1 MYQISWLLAF
11 LPVLIV
17 TMIHQTTT
25 ASAQFVHTCTNDT
38 MFTNGST
45 YQTNLNSLLRALAS
59 NATNNPSG
67 FYRTTVGN
75 PTIEAIYGEYLC
87 TGDQNISSCHQCVAT
102 ATTTDI
108 PRLCPNMKVAILWY
122 DECLVRYSN
131 TSFFNSM
138 DQSPSWIAWNPNNII
153 GDETRYMDA
162 VTNMISNVIAVR
174 AAKGGSFKKFAT
186 DFVNYSAIQ
195 PIYGLGQCTPNLNA
209 NDCYECLN
217 SSIQSF
223 HQKPGGR
230 VLAPSCI
237 VRFEAY
243 PFFNLSYLPQ
253 ASPPSPSPLLSP
265 SHGKKKISTKVLV
278 AIIVAALLVF
288 SVALCLIC
296 ICVCLLRNKAR
307 KVDVSTHAETHF
319 TAESLQYDF
328 ATLLNATN
336 NFSDENK
343 LGEGGFG
350 GVYKGTLSNGKLI
363 AVKRLSASSSQ
374 GIQEFKT
381 EVLVVAKLQHRN
393 LVRLL
398 GFCYTKQEKLLVYE
412 YFPNKSL
419 DNFIFDHENRQLLN
433 WERRYNIIRG
443 IARGLLYLH
452 HDSQLRIIHRDLKA
466 SNILLDDQM
475 NPKISDFGTSRI
487 FGVDHS
493 QTNYTNIVVGTYGYM
508 APEYAL
514 QGQFSIK
521 SDAYSFGV
529 LVLEIISGRKA
540 STFNQA
546 GDAEDLLSYAWRQWE
561 AGTPLEF
568 VDTIIRDSC
577 SNNTDVMR
585 CIQIGLLCVQE
596 SVEDRPTMANVVLTL
611 DSYSITLPVPEQ
623 SDFLARP
630 RVITSFPKEVN
641 NSDHSSSK
649 SIPLSVNED
658 SITELEPR

>member
-1 MYQISWLLAF
+1 MYQINWLLAF
-11 LPVLIV
+11 LPMVII
-17 TMIHQTTT
+17 TTIHQTTT
-25 ASAQFVHTCTNDT
+25 VSAQFAHTCKNDT

-45 YQTNLNSLLRALAS
+45 YQTNLNTLFRALAS

-75 PTIEAIYGEYLC
+75 PSIEAVYGEYLC
-87 TGDQNISSCHQCVAT
+87 RGDLNISSCHQCVDT

-108 PRLCPNMKVAILWY
+108 PRLCPNKKVGIVWY
-122 DECLVRYSN
+122 DKCLVRYSN
-131 TSFFNSM
+131 SSFFNNM
-138 DQSPSWIAWNPNNII
+138 DESPAMIAWNYANII
-153 GDETRYMDA
+153 GDKSRYLDA
-162 VTNMISNVIAVR
+162 VTNMISNVLAVR
-174 AAKGGSFKKFAT
+174 AAEGGSFQKFAT

-217 SSIQSF
+217 SSIQYF

-253 ASPPSPSPLLSP
+253 ALPPSPSPLPAP
-265 SHGKKKISTKVLV
+265 SDSKPIPLPSDSNGKKKISTKVIV
-278 AIIVAALLVF
+278 AIIIAAVLVF

-296 ICVCLLRNKAR
+296 TCVCLRKNKAR
-307 KVDVSTHAETHF
+307 KADVSTHAEIHKNNMIRLFIANQDF
-319 TAESLQYDF
+319 TAESLQYDL

-350 GVYKGTLSNGKLI
+350 GVYKGTLSNEKLI

-398 GFCYTKQEKLLVYE
+398 GFCYTEQEKLLVYE
-412 YFPNKSL
+412 YVRNKSL

-466 SNILLDDQM
+466 SNILLDDEM

-493 QTNYTNIVVGTYGYM
+493 QSNYTNIVVGTYGYM

-540 STFNQA
+540 SIFNQA
-546 GDAEDLLSYAWRQWE
+546 GDAEDLLSYA
-561 AGTPLEF
+561 
-568 VDTIIRDSC
+568 S
-577 SNNTDVMR
+577 
-585 CIQIGLLCVQE
+585 
-596 SVEDRPTMANVVLTL
+596 
-611 DSYSITLPVPEQ
+611 
-623 SDFLARP
+623 
-630 RVITSFPKEVN
+630 TS
-641 NSDHSSSK
+641 
-649 SIPLSVNED
+649 
-658 SITELEPR
+658 

>member
-1 MYQISWLLAF
+1 
-11 LPVLIV
+11 
-17 TMIHQTTT
+17 
-25 ASAQFVHTCTNDT
+25 

-45 YQTNLNSLLRALAS
+45 YQTNLNTLLRDLAS

-75 PTIEAIYGEYLC
+75 PTTEVIYGEYLC

-108 PRLCPNMKVAILWY
+108 KRLCPNMKVAILWY
-122 DECLVRYSN
+122 DSVCFDTQIL
-131 TSFFNSM
+131 
-138 DQSPSWIAWNPNNII
+138 
-153 GDETRYMDA
+153 
-162 VTNMISNVIAVR
+162 R
-174 AAKGGSFKKFAT
+174 AAGGGSFKKFAT
-186 DFVNYSAIQ
+186 DFVNYSLIQ
-195 PIYGLGQCTPNLNA
+195 PIYGLGQCTPDLNA

-217 SSIQSF
+217 SSIQQF
-223 HQKPGGR
+223 RQKPGGR

-253 ASPPSPSPLLSP
+253 APSPVPSPLPSSP
-265 SHGKKKISTKVLV
+265 APDSKQIPLPISDYNKKTISTKVLV

-296 ICVCLLRNKAR
+296 ICLLKKKAR
-307 KVDVSTHAETHF
+307 KVDVSTHAKTSNQDF
-319 TAESLQYDF
+319 TADSLQYDF

-336 NFSDENK
+336 SFSDENK

-363 AVKRLSASSSQ
+363 AVKRLSESSSQ
-374 GIQEFKT
+374 GIKEFTT

-398 GFCYTKQEKLLVYE
+398 GFCYTEQEKLLVYE

-419 DNFIFDHENRQLLN
+419 DNFIFDQENRQLLN
-433 WERRYNIIRG
+433 WEKRYNIIRG

-466 SNILLDDQM
+466 SNILLDEEM
-475 NPKISDFGTSRI
+475 NAKISDFGTSRI
-487 FGVDHS
+487 FGGDHS
-493 QTNYTNIVVGTYGYM
+493 QSNYTNIV
-508 APEYAL
+508 
-514 QGQFSIK
+514 
-521 SDAYSFGV
+521 
-529 LVLEIISGRKA
+529 
-540 STFNQA
+540 
-546 GDAEDLLSYAWRQWE
+546 AWRQWE

-568 VDTIIRDSC
+568 VDPIIRDSC
-577 SNNTDVMR
+577 SNNTDVLR
-585 CIQIGLLCVQE
+585 CLQLGLLCVQL

-623 SDFLARP
+623 SDFQARP
-630 RVITSFPKEVN
+630 SIVTTFSKEV

-649 SIPLSVNED
+649 SIPLSVNEE
-658 SITELEPR
+658 SVTELEPR

>member
-1 MYQISWLLAF
+1 MYKSSCLLAF
-11 LPVLIV
+11 LPVLIIV
-17 TMIHQTTT
+17 TIIHQSTT
-25 ASAQFVHTCTNDT
+25 ASAQFAHFCSNDT

-45 YQTNLNSLLRALAS
+45 YQTNLNTLFRTLAS

-75 PTIEAIYGEYLC
+75 PSIEAVYGEYLC

-102 ATTTDI
+102 AITTGI
-108 PRLCPNMKVAILWY
+108 PTICPNMKVAILWY

-131 TSFFNSM
+131 SSFFNNM
-138 DQSPSWIAWNPNNII
+138 DNLPARIAWHASDII
-153 GDETRYMDA
+153 GDKIQYMDV
-162 VTNMISNVIAVR
+162 VTNMISNVIAVQ
-174 AAKGGSFKKFAT
+174 AAEGGLFKKFAT

-195 PIYGLGQCTPNLNA
+195 PIYGLGQCTPDLNP
-209 NDCYECLN
+209 NDCYQCLN
-217 SSIQSF
+217 SSIQLF
-223 HQKPGGR
+223 HEKPGGR

-253 ASPPSPSPLLSP
+253 APPPSPSPLPSLGPSLSLASDSKP
-265 SHGKKKISTKVLV
+265 IPIPNNSNGNKKISTKVIV
-278 AIIVAALLVF
+278 AIIIASLLLF
-288 SVALCLIC
+288 SVVLCLIC
-296 ICVCLLRNKAR
+296 ICLLKIKAR
-307 KVDVSTHAETHF
+307 KLDVSTHAETTNQDF
-319 TAESLQYDF
+319 IADSLQYDF

-350 GVYKGTLSNGKLI
+350 GVYKGTLSNGQLI

-398 GFCYTKQEKLLVYE
+398 GFCYTEQEKLLVYE
-412 YFPNKSL
+412 YVRNKSL
-419 DNFIFDHENRQLLN
+419 DNFIFEQENRQLLD
-433 WERRYNIIRG
+433 WERRYNIIKG

-466 SNILLDDQM
+466 SNILLDDDL

-493 QTNYTNIVVGTYGYM
+493 QSNYTNIVVGTYGYM

-540 STFNQA
+540 TSLNQA
-546 GDAEDLLSYAWRQWE
+546 THDVQDLLSYAWRQWE
-561 AGTPLEF
+561 EGTPLEF
-568 VDTIIRDSC
+568 VDPT
-577 SNNTDVMR
+577 NNTRFM
-585 CIQIGLLCVQE
+585 L
-596 SVEDRPTMANVVLTL
+596 
-611 DSYSITLPVPEQ
+611 
-623 SDFLARP
+623 
-630 RVITSFPKEVN
+630 K
-641 NSDHSSSK
+641 
-649 SIPLSVNED
+649 
-658 SITELEPR
+658 